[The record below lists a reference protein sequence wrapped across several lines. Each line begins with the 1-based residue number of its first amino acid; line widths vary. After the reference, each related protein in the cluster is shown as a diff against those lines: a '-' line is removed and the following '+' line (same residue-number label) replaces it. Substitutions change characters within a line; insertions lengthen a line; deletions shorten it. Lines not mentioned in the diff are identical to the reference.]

1 MLREINIK
9 NLAIIDDLTVQFED
23 GFNVLTGETG
33 AGKSIIVDALGLAL
47 GDRAQSDMIKAGEK
61 EASVQAFFEIGD
73 TSALP
78 ETGIDI
84 ADGIMLRRVL
94 SNSGKS
100 RAYINDVMVTL
111 QTLSDLG
118 KALVD
123 IHSQH
128 EHQSLLQP
136 EKQRMIIDSYGDHYQ
151 DLEKV
156 HELYTVVQSLREE
169 FNALTERV
177 KERAHRIDLL
187 SFQISEI
194 DTAGLNPYEKQSLE
208 EERKILLNL
217 NKLKEATE
225 TAYSL
230 LYETDGSCTESLSK
244 VVGRLRDMQ
253 AVDAAITD
261 TLEMLESAMPLLDD
275 AAISLRRYREKYSLD
290 PVRIDEVQD
299 RLDFI
304 RRLEKKYGNSIEE
317 ILAYR
322 NAAADE
328 LKELEAS
335 DERLQT
341 LEGSLDEQL
350 GLLLHAAEVLSNK
363 RKKTARKVEELLGKN
378 LNDLAFMNAKFRID
392 VAQDRDEAGKYRINF
407 NGIDRIEFLFSANAG
422 EPPKPLAK
430 VASGGE
436 LSRVML
442 ALKSILADVDH
453 VPVLIFDEVD
463 AGIGGKTAESV
474 GRKLLKVSARHQLL
488 CITHLPQIA
497 SLAAHHLKIEKIQK
511 HGRVHVAVYE
521 LSGRERKEEI
531 ARMLSG
537 TVTEISRRHAEELL
551 ERTK

>member
-47 GDRAQSDMIKAGEK
+47 GDRAQSDLIKSGEK
-61 EASVQAFFEIGD
+61 EASVQAFFEIED
-73 TSALP
+73 ISFLP

-84 ADGIMLRRVL
+84 ANGIMLRRIL

-111 QTLSDLG
+111 QTLTDLG

-136 EKQRMIIDSYGDHYQ
+136 EKQRMIIDSYGNHYQ
-151 DLEKV
+151 ELEKV

-194 DTAGLNPYEKQSLE
+194 DSACLNPYEKQSLE

-217 NKLKEATE
+217 NKLREAAE

-230 LYETDGSCTESLSK
+230 LYEADGSCTESLAK
-244 VVGRLRDMQ
+244 VAGRLRDMQ
-253 AVDAAITD
+253 AVDPAITD

-275 AAISLRRYREKYSLD
+275 AAIALRRYREKYSLD

-299 RLDFI
+299 RLDLV
-304 RRLEKKYGNSIEE
+304 RRLEKKYGNSTED
-317 ILAYR
+317 ILAFR
-322 NAAADE
+322 HAAAEE

-341 LEGSLDEQL
+341 LEDSLGKQL
-350 GLLLHAAEVLSNK
+350 GLLLHAAEVLSTK
-363 RKKTARKVEELLGKN
+363 RKRTARKVEDLIGKN
-378 LNDLAFMNAKFRID
+378 LNDLAFMNAQFRID
-392 VAQDRDEAGKYRINF
+392 IAQDRDEAGNYRINF
-407 NGIDRIEFLFSANAG
+407 NGIDRVEFLFSANAG

-442 ALKSILADVDH
+442 ALKSILADVDN

-463 AGIGGKTAESV
+463 AGVGGKTAESV
-474 GRKLLKVSARHQLL
+474 GRKLLNVSAQHQIL

-497 SLAAHHLKIEKIQK
+497 SLASHHLRIEKVQK
-511 HGRVHVAVYE
+511 NARVHVAVYE
-521 LSGRERKEEI
+521 LSGAGRKEEI